1 MLDILEA
8 TTLIRVQ
15 SWAIP
20 AAPPPVEKELGVS
33 WPMSV
38 GAVACGKVE
47 LLCLGP
53 TEWLLES
60 DQPGEAARLMDV
72 LGRGFHGTSFRATD
86 LSAGLVQIQVSGP
99 HARLLLS
106 KGTGVDL
113 HPNSFAPGQCV
124 RTRFAGMPVVI
135 RCVDA
140 DVFRCMVTA
149 SHQQYLWDWLADAAV
164 EFEVAPTTK
173 LTVP

>member
-1 MLDILEA
+1 MLDILQT

-20 AAPPPVEKELGVS
+20 VAPPPVEEELGVP

-38 GAVACGKVE
+38 GAVARGKVE
-47 LLCLGP
+47 LLCTGP

-60 DQPGEAARLMDV
+60 EQPGEASRWMEV
-72 LGRGFHGTSFRATD
+72 LGRGFRDTSFRATD

-99 HARLLLS
+99 HARSLLS

-113 HPNSFAPGQCV
+113 HPNSFAPGRCI

-135 RCVDA
+135 RCVGDA
-140 DVFRCMVTA
+140 FKCMVTA
-149 SHQQYLWDWLADAAV
+149 SYQQYLWDWLADAEV
-164 EFEVAPTTK
+164 EFAAAREAGG
-173 LTVP
+173 